1 MASESGAALTAHQ
14 LNFATAQETVDV
26 GEDAVVTFTNTLPT
40 GALQVS
46 KAVADG
52 EAPNKEF
59 SFTARMTYEGK
70 PLAGTYT
77 LVRYTAGVETGRES
91 VTLVQPA
98 SGSEETFSTCGFTL
112 KDGQSVEL
120 LGLPDG
126 TVCTVEEDDPAGFIP
141 EVTVTSEDGEH
152 STVYG
157 TLAQGLTI
165 QQEKTVTAAYTNH
178 VGYALPQTGGSGTAL
193 RALRG
198 LWLALSAL
206 ALGAAGYERRR
217 RV

>member
-1 MASESGAALTAHQ
+1 M
-14 LNFATAQETVDV
+14 
-26 GEDAVVTFTNTLPT
+26 
-40 GALQVS
+40 
-46 KAVADG
+46 
-52 EAPNKEF
+52 
-59 SFTARMTYEGK
+59 
-70 PLAGTYT
+70 
-77 LVRYTAGVETGRES
+77 
-91 VTLVQPA
+91 
-98 SGSEETFSTCGFTL
+98 
-112 KDGQSVEL
+112 
-120 LGLPDG
+120 
-126 TVCTVEEDDPAGFIP
+126 EEDDPAGFIP